1 MSEDK
6 ILEIRNL
13 KKYFPI
19 KNNKKITNQTNY
31 VKAVDDV
38 SFSIYTGETFGLVGE
53 SGCGKS
59 TLSRLIMRLI
69 PLDSGEIYFNKNNF
83 LDLKGQSLRKQRK
96 NIQMVFQ
103 NPYESLNPKMTVG
116 EIISA
121 PFQIYN
127 ILNRRERIKKVK
139 KLLEMVGLREKSIN
153 RYPHEFSG
161 GQRQRIG
168 IARAIAL
175 NPQLVICDEAVS
187 GLDVS
192 VQSQVLNLLKD
203 LQEEFQFAYLFI
215 SHDLSVVK
223 HMSDRIGVMYSGKI
237 VEQGNANEIYLHPK
251 NSYTKK
257 LLSSIPIPE
266 PKIIKE
272 K

>member
-139 KLLEMVGLREKSIN
+139 K
-153 RYPHEFSG
+153 
-161 GQRQRIG
+161 
-168 IARAIAL
+168 
-175 NPQLVICDEAVS
+175 
-187 GLDVS
+187 
-192 VQSQVLNLLKD
+192 
-203 LQEEFQFAYLFI
+203 
-215 SHDLSVVK
+215 
-223 HMSDRIGVMYSGKI
+223 
-237 VEQGNANEIYLHPK
+237 
-251 NSYTKK
+251 
-257 LLSSIPIPE
+257 
-266 PKIIKE
+266 
-272 K
+272 